1 VSSENCYEFQDLGS
15 FRKFHF
21 NIPRALCST
30 QTALES
36 LPGTVFLQHFTLC
49 CYEFRTP
56 TNICDS
62 FRVLSGWYAEH
73 IALSVPGADRGSF
86 PGIPPQCPALV
97 CSDCVTKTKAD
108 PFPLGSL
115 RVNSGRKC
123 STLSLLCVSL
133 IICCTSVL
141 LTTIRKEVQ
150 NVHTD
155 SFVNG

>member
-1 VSSENCYEFQDLGS
+1 MN
-15 FRKFHF
+15 FRTW
-21 NIPRALCST
+21 A
-30 QTALES
+30 ALES
-36 LPGTVFLQHFTLC
+36 FTSTSPEPSAPRRQPWRVFPGLCFYNTLLC
-49 CYEFRTP
+49 
-56 TNICDS
+56 
-62 FRVLSGWYAEH
+62 VVSGWYAEH

-141 LTTIRKEVQ
+141 LTPIRKEVQ
-150 NVHTD
+150 N
-155 SFVNG
+155 